1 MLQSTPPPQTAQEI
15 AQKYPKPELVKEER
29 LTEDQVKK
37 SKEPFLKLKF
47 KGGCLDFSAGKDIDV
62 QNDATLRI
70 GNIAS
75 VNSWTDTAL
84 FGSLYEEIKISLGPE
99 LPIKPVVG
107 ADMQYGEKTVFRG
120 GLSTGFV
127 ESESVRLAI
136 DRYFTSNKKDDDGET
151 NKFWWLRGSL
161 GPYDLGPL
169 GDGWMIGGM
178 TRLFS
183 DEKTGVNVWAS
194 KDLGKGWGAK
204 VQYWK
209 TPAQKTRI
217 YVTVFKK
224 YGRR

>member
-1 MLQSTPPPQTAQEI
+1 MLQSTPPPETAQEI
-15 AQKYPKPELVKEER
+15 AQKYLKPKVVQEQRLPEEE
-29 LTEDQVKK
+29 LEKTKK
-37 SKEPFLKLKF
+37 PFFKF
-47 KGGCLDFSAGKDIDV
+47 NGGCLDFSGGRDIDV

-75 VNSWTDTAL
+75 VNSWTDTSL
-84 FGSLYEEIKISLGPE
+84 FGSPYEEIKISLGPD
-99 LPIKPVVG
+99 LPVHPVLA
-107 ADMQYGEKTVFRG
+107 ADIQYDEKTVFRG

-127 ESESVRLAI
+127 ESKSVRLAI
-136 DRYFTSNKKDDDGET
+136 DHYFTSNKKDEDGET

-169 GDGWMIGGM
+169 GDGWKLGGM

-183 DEKTGVNVWAS
+183 NEKTGVNVWAS
-194 KDLGKGWGAK
+194 KDLGNIGVK

-209 TPAQKTRI
+209 TPGDKERI

-224 YGRR
+224 YGRK